1 MRLNQNTTAK
11 SNRRSLE
18 LKTKSFILTTEN
30 IILMTGFF
38 TFSGRYETTDKCMR
52 RFIIN
57 IFSKSP
63 DKPVRRPHNV
73 STMFK
78 KLQIAEVR
86 DEQSQATL
94 WIAVKTLRSSRTPC
108 GVVYFEHAQIKRHG
122 LAFAKRIRLAVGS
135 SRAPLAW
142 CKHAFKYC
150 I

>member
-73 STMFK
+73 STVFK

-86 DEQSQATL
+86 VEQSQRCGSPWKRCEDTAIVWNSMWRRLFRTCSNQTPRL
-94 WIAVKTLRSSRTPC
+94 GVCKACKTRC
-108 GVVYFEHAQIKRHG
+108 GVF
-122 LAFAKRIRLAVGS
+122 
-135 SRAPLAW
+135 
-142 CKHAFKYC
+142 
-150 I
+150 